1 MRQKFKL
8 ILASASPRRA
18 EILRKAGFDFEVV
31 PVYADESPRPDEA
44 ATDYVRRLAEE
55 KARTAARQLAKDAVD
70 DFTFIIGA
78 DTVVVIGSEILGK
91 PSSPAN
97 AREMLRRLSG
107 KTHDV
112 YSGLAVLQ
120 GNGSAH
126 TAVEKTRVTFQPL
139 SEEEIENYIASGEP
153 FDKAGAYAIQG
164 RGGKFISR
172 IEGCYFNVMGLP
184 LARLYSLLR
193 KVDAEYPI

>member
-1 MRQKFKL
+1 VRQKFKL

>member
-1 MRQKFKL
+1 MRQEFKL

-18 EILRKAGFDFEVV
+18 EILRNAGFDFDVV
-31 PVYADESPRPDEA
+31 PAHPDESLRPDEA

-55 KARTAARQLAKDAVD
+55 KARTVARQLAKDAVGE
-70 DFTFIIGA
+70 FSFIIGA
-78 DTVVVIGSEILGK
+78 DTVVVIGNEILGK

-97 AREMLRRLSG
+97 AREMLSRLSG
-107 KTHDV
+107 KTHEV
-112 YSGLAVLQ
+112 YTGLSVLV
-120 GNGSAH
+120 GNGIAH

-139 SEEEIENYIASGEP
+139 SEEEIEDYIATGEP

-184 LARLYSLLR
+184 LARLYAVLR
-193 KVDAEYPI
+193 DLNGEQR